1 MSVHDLTIEDHYAV
15 VLLRRILGAIG
26 VVFPDVELTVEPH
39 PDSNN
44 IVFSIVGANSA
55 YVVEVTESFLDAD
68 DGLTPALTCLESL
81 RVQLRSLAAGD
92 VLMVTPDGLEI
103 QARPNWGR

>member
-1 MSVHDLTIEDHYAV
+1 MTVHDLTIEDHYAV
-15 VLLRRILGAIG
+15 VLLRRILEAIG

-44 IVFSIVGANSA
+44 IVISLVGASGA

-68 DGLTPALTCLESL
+68 DGLTRALACLESL
-81 RVQLRSLAAGD
+81 RVQLSRLPVGD

-103 QARPNWGR
+103 QARLNCGS

>member
-1 MSVHDLTIEDHYAV
+1 MTVQDFTIEDHYAV

-26 VVFPDVELTVEPH
+26 VVFPDVELTIEPH

-44 IVFSIVGANSA
+44 IVFSIVGASGA
-55 YVVEVTESFLDAD
+55 YAVEVTESFLDAD
-68 DGLTPALTCLESL
+68 DGLTRPLACLESL

-92 VLMVTPDGLEI
+92 VLMVTPDGLER
-103 QARPNWGR
+103 QARLNWGR